1 MKNTQIVHVVAKDRQ
16 NCIGKDNDL
25 AWHIPADLKHFK
37 EITTGGVIVMGRK
50 TFQSLGRPL
59 PNRTHHVITRDT
71 AWTADGVAVAHDLST
86 AINNAK
92 ADAVRLGILEI
103 TEVDLDVQ
111 GDTHY
116 PTVTDDFKQVWQS
129 EPQIDEKSGI
139 GFTFVRYEKSV
150 WFLHEFGVMIDN
162 FLFWQGIFMKH
173 LSLLALLAVALT
185 GCNAMTA
192 TADRAM
198 NKQSSFSQEPSTRYP
213 TVDEQKDSEQAKFGQ
228 QTFE

>member
-1 MKNTQIVHVVAKDRQ
+1 MPLFCATHPIKIVHVVAKDRQ

-50 TFQSLGRPL
+50 TFESLGRPL

-71 AWTADGVAVAHDLST
+71 AWTADGVAVAHDLAT

-92 ADAVRLGILEI
+92 ADAVQLGKDRIFIIGGGEIYRQSLSMADVLEI

-116 PTVTDDFKQVWQS
+116 PTVTDDFCEVWRS
-129 EPQIDEKSGI
+129 DRQIDDKSGI
-139 GFTFVRYEKSV
+139 GFEFVRYEKSV
-150 WFLHEFGVMIDN
+150 
-162 FLFWQGIFMKH
+162 
-173 LSLLALLAVALT
+173 
-185 GCNAMTA
+185 
-192 TADRAM
+192 
-198 NKQSSFSQEPSTRYP
+198 
-213 TVDEQKDSEQAKFGQ
+213 
-228 QTFE
+228 

>member
-37 EITTGGVIVMGRK
+37 EITTRGVIVMGRK

-92 ADAVRLGILEI
+92 ADAVRLGKDRIFIIGGGEI
-103 TEVDLDVQ
+103 YRQSLDMA
-111 GDTHY
+111 
-116 PTVTDDFKQVWQS
+116 DFKQVWQS

-213 TVDEQKDSEQAKFGQ
+213 TVDEQKDSEQAKFGR

>member
-37 EITTGGVIVMGRK
+37 EITTGGVSVMGRK

-71 AWTADGVAVAHDLST
+71 AWTADGVAVAHDLSI

-92 ADAVRLGILEI
+92 ADAVRLGKDRIFITGGGEIYRQSLDMADILEI

-139 GFTFVRYEKSV
+139 GFTLQKNEKSV

-173 LSLLALLAVALT
+173 LSLLALLAVA
-185 GCNAMTA
+185 
-192 TADRAM
+192 
-198 NKQSSFSQEPSTRYP
+198 
-213 TVDEQKDSEQAKFGQ
+213 
-228 QTFE
+228 